1 MRELTEVRAL
11 LAQLDQVDADSLE
24 TQDLDFKEWPAD
36 ERHAMRL
43 AVDMAVCMANGGGGT
58 VVLGV
63 RDRVVGRAH
72 AIVGVPVSVEPHQLK
87 RDIYE
92 RTAPKLTPEM
102 QELPVPEG
110 TGRLLVMHVHGG
122 LPPYTTT
129 AGSGTVRRGKDCV
142 PLTGD
147 LRDRLMVER
156 GDSDVT
162 AMWVSSSSTEP
173 VQSMLSAAALERL
186 RDLSRQE
193 QAPADLLRKTDL
205 DLLGALDVLRDGKL
219 TKAGLLLAGNADA
232 LSRHLPNYGWT
243 HERMRSSTVYVDRAD
258 GREGPGKAELA
269 LPLALQALESRI
281 NADNPITT
289 VEHGLQ
295 HFEFRAYPTVALR
308 EALLNAL
315 CHLDLRLASPVLVK
329 QYPRKLEI
337 SNPGGLVGGIT
348 PANILHHPPL
358 ARNPLL
364 VQALSRLRLVNRSNL
379 GVGRMFEAM
388 LIEGKEPPLIID
400 EESAVRVVFKRQE
413 TSAPFREFI
422 ADEGKAGRVLDVDH
436 LLVLRWLLSHAETD
450 TAAVAELCQRREAE
464 MRDILEEMVQDYGYL
479 ERGGAGRGTWWR
491 LKPALHRRLEG
502 RGNAERDQRID
513 ADVAKTRVL
522 NMLKQRHLRGE
533 RGLTNAEVRAVTG
546 YTRQQVNRLIHDL
559 ESESVR
565 LLGHG
570 RGTTYEYRGN
580 ATPTPNDPDQAARRP
595 RT

>member
-1 MRELTEVRAL
+1 MMRELTEVRAL
-11 LAQLDQVDADSLE
+11 LARLDQVDADTLE
-24 TQDLDFKEWPAD
+24 AQDLDFKEWPAD
-36 ERHAMRL
+36 DRHAVRL

-63 RDRVVGRAH
+63 RDRVVGRAK
-72 AIVGVPVSVEPHQLK
+72 AIVGVPDSAEPHQLK

-92 RTAPKLTPEM
+92 RTAPKLTPEVL
-102 QELPVPEG
+102 ELPVPEG
-110 TGRLLVMHVHGG
+110 TGRLLVMQVHGG

-129 AGSGTVRRGKDCV
+129 AGAGTVRRSKDCV

-156 GDSDVT
+156 GESDVT
-162 AMWVSSSSTEP
+162 AVAVPEP
-173 VQSMLSAAALERL
+173 VEALLSAAAVERL
-186 RDLSRQE
+186 RDLARQE

-205 DLLGALDVLRDGKL
+205 DLLGALDVLRDGRL
-219 TKAGLLLAGNADA
+219 TKAGLLIAGSATALA
-232 LSRHLPNYGWT
+232 RHLPNYGWT
-243 HERMRSSTVYVDRAD
+243 HERMKSATTYVDRAD
-258 GREGPGKAELA
+258 GRDGPGKGELA
-269 LPLALQALESRI
+269 LPLALQALEARI

-289 VEHGLQ
+289 VEHGLH

-364 VQALSRLRLVNRSNL
+364 VHALSRLRLVNRSNL

-436 LLVLRWLLSHAETD
+436 MLVLRYLLGHAEID
-450 TAAVAELCQRREAE
+450 TALAAELCQRREAE
-464 MRDILEEMVQDYGYL
+464 MRDILDEMAQDYGYL
-479 ERGGAGRGTWWR
+479 ERGGVGRGTWWR

-522 NMLKQRHLRGE
+522 NMLKQRHRRGE

-546 YTRQQVNRLIHDL
+546 YTRQQVNRLIHEL
-559 ESESVR
+559 EAESVR
-565 LLGHG
+565 LTGHG
-570 RGTTYEYRGN
+570 RGATYEYAGGEE
-580 ATPTPNDPDQAARRP
+580 PTQKK
-595 RT
+595 RTR

>member
-11 LAQLDQVDADSLE
+11 LARLDQVDADALE
-24 TQDLDFKEWPAD
+24 AQDLDFKEWPAD
-36 ERHAMRL
+36 HRHAVRV

-63 RDRVVGRAH
+63 RDRVVGRAQ
-72 AIVGVPVSVEPHQLK
+72 AIVGVPAAAETHQLK
-87 RDIYE
+87 REIYE
-92 RTAPKLTPEM
+92 RTAPKLTPEVL
-102 QELPVPEG
+102 ELPVPEG
-110 TGRLLVMHVHGG
+110 TGRLLVMQVHGG

-129 AGSGTVRRGKDCV
+129 AGAGTVRRGKDCV

-156 GDSDVT
+156 GESDVT
-162 AMWVSSSSTEP
+162 AVAVPEP
-173 VQSMLSAAALERL
+173 VESLLSAAALERL
-186 RDLSRQE
+186 RDLARQE

-205 DLLGALDVLRDGKL
+205 DLLGALDVLRDGRL
-219 TKAGLLLAGNADA
+219 TKAGLLIAGSADA
-232 LSRHLPNYGWT
+232 LARHLPNYGWT
-243 HERMRSSTVYVDRAD
+243 HERMKSATTYVDRAD
-258 GREGPGKAELA
+258 GRDGPGKGELA
-269 LPLALQALESRI
+269 LPLALQALEARI

-289 VEHGLQ
+289 VEHGLH

-364 VQALSRLRLVNRSNL
+364 VHALSRLRLVNRSNL
-379 GVGRMFEAM
+379 GVSRMFEAM
-388 LIEGKEPPLIID
+388 LIEGKEPPLIVD

-436 LLVLRWLLSHAETD
+436 LLVLRYLLGHAETD
-450 TAAVAELCQRREAE
+450 TAAAAELCQRREPE
-464 MRDILEEMVQDYGYL
+464 MRDILDEMAQDYGYL

-522 NMLKQRHLRGE
+522 NMLKQRHRRGE

-546 YTRQQVNRLIHDL
+546 YTRQQVNRLIHEL
-559 ESESVR
+559 EAESVR
-565 LLGHG
+565 LIGHG
-570 RGTTYEYRGN
+570 RGATYEYASGE
-580 ATPTPNDPDQAARRP
+580 APTPKKSR
-595 RT
+595 